1 MKHYLTKIGIS
12 LMILAL
18 VSLTALTVLAHTRPI
33 HLVEHGTLTP
43 VANQPG
49 HFTAEGTGTATHL
62 GSIIVHRTLSL
73 TPSTDG
79 SGLVDVEGEATLVA
93 SNGDELRTG
102 IEGTL
107 NPETGHAVLVYEWE
121 GGTGRFQ
128 NATGITTWQVDVNAD
143 QTYDVVAD
151 GVIKY

>member
-1 MKHYLTKIGIS
+1 M
-12 LMILAL
+12 
-18 VSLTALTVLAHTRPI
+18 
-33 HLVEHGTLTP
+33 
-43 VANQPG
+43 
-49 HFTAEGTGTATHL
+49 GTATHL
-62 GSIIVHRTLSL
+62 GSITVHRTLSL

-93 SNGDELRTG
+93 ANGDELRTG

>member
-1 MKHYLTKIGIS
+1 
-12 LMILAL
+12 MILAL
-18 VSLTALTVLAHTRPI
+18 VSLTARTVLAHTRPI

-43 VANQPG
+43 VPNQPG

-62 GSIIVHRTLSL
+62 GSITVHRTLSL

-79 SGLVDVEGEATLVA
+79 SGLVDVEEEATLVA
-93 SNGDELRTG
+93 ANGDDLRTG

-107 NPETGHAVLVYEWE
+107 NPATGHAVLVYEWE
-121 GGTGRFQ
+121 RGTGRFQ
-128 NATGITTWQVDVNAD
+128 NATDITTWQVDVNAD
-143 QTYDVVAD
+143 QTYDVVTD

>member
-1 MKHYLTKIGIS
+1 M
-12 LMILAL
+12 MVLAL
-18 VSLTALTVLAHTRPI
+18 VSLSALTVLAHTRPF

-43 VANQPG
+43 VPGQPG
-49 HFTAEGTGTATHL
+49 HFLAEGTGTATHL
-62 GSIIVHRTLSL
+62 GSIAVHRTLTL

-93 SNGDELRTG
+93 ANGDELRTG

-107 NPETGHAVLVYEWE
+107 NPVTNHAILVYGWE

-128 NATGITTWQVDVNAD
+128 NATGTTTWQVDVNAD
-143 QTYDVVAD
+143 GTYDVVAD
-151 GVIKY
+151 GVINY